1 MVAWRIATLGL
12 ILVASAIA
20 TPTRAG
26 GNAAQVVVD
35 DLELMTEPT
44 HSAYST
50 ATLGRGDRVVVVGTE
65 AGWARIQA
73 PAGNFHWINAADVT
87 VQPDGTC
94 VVRRRQATVRHASAT
109 ARLPGPPWRTIPKGT
124 VVHLIDHPE
133 LKVPGGEPP
142 QIWHAIEAAGDA
154 VRFVPLDA
162 LEAIHPARTDAG
174 VIPKP
179 ASPERPERTV
189 AYEPEADPDL
199 PPAVNAE
206 LASIA
211 AMTRAIKAAPV
222 ETWNLDPV
230 RGRYDSLLR
239 QFGVNPAVKA
249 AVQPRLDQVHR
260 ELELVESARTFAR
273 LLREGETRDAEVAR
287 LQKSVNLARS
297 RSERAYDAVGLLQPS
312 SKRSQ
317 GQKVLALIGNEGRP
331 VGYLSIPP
339 GVPVNQY
346 LARKVGVRGIVH
358 FDEGLG
364 ARLISVRDLELLEP
378 RR

>member
-12 ILVASAIA
+12 ILIASALA
-20 TPTRAG
+20 TAARAG
-26 GNAAQVVVD
+26 GDSAQVVVD

-50 ATLGRGDRVVVVGTE
+50 ASLGRGDRVVVLGTE
-65 AGWARIQA
+65 AGWARVQA

-87 VQPDGTC
+87 VQTDGTC
-94 VVRRRQATVRHASAT
+94 VVRRRQATVRYASAT
-109 ARLPGPPWRTIPKGT
+109 ARLPGPPWRSIPKGT
-124 VVHLIDHPE
+124 VVHLIDHPD
-133 LKVPGGEPP
+133 LKVPGGDPP
-142 QIWHAIEAAGDA
+142 QVWHAIEASDDK
-154 VRFVPLDA
+154 VRFVPLDS
-162 LEAIHPARTDAG
+162 LETVNPARVDL
-174 VIPKP
+174 KP
-179 ASPERPERTV
+179 ASPDRPERTV
-189 AYEPEADPDL
+189 AFDPEADDPDL

-239 QFGVNPAVKA
+239 QFGSNPEVRAT
-249 AVQPRLDQVHR
+249 VQPRLDQVHR
-260 ELELVESARTFAR
+260 ELELVESARSFAR
-273 LLREGETRDAEVAR
+273 LLREGEARDAEMAQ
-287 LQKSVNLARS
+287 LQKTVAFARS
-297 RSERAYDAVGLLQPS
+297 RSERAFDAVGLLQPS

-317 GQKVLALIGNEGRP
+317 GQKVLALIGAEGRP
-331 VGYLSIPP
+331 IGYLSIPP

>member
-20 TPTRAG
+20 TPARAG
-26 GNAAQVVVD
+26 GDAAQVVVD
-35 DLELMTEPT
+35 DLELMTEPN

-50 ATLGRGDRVVVVGTE
+50 ATLGRGDRVVILGTK
-65 AGWARIQA
+65 AGWAMVQS
-73 PAGNFHWINAADVT
+73 PAENFHWINVADVAT
-87 VQPDGTC
+87 QPDGTC
-94 VVRRRQATVRHASAT
+94 VVRRRQTSVRYASAS
-109 ARLPGPPWRTIPKGT
+109 ARLPGPPCRTISKGT
-124 VVHLIDHPE
+124 VVHRIDHPD
-133 LKVPGGEPP
+133 LMVPGGDSP
-142 QIWHAIEAAGDA
+142 QVWQAIEATDDA
-154 VRFVPLDA
+154 VRYVPLET
-162 LEAIHPARTDAG
+162 LENDKLARVDPQPTTAD
-174 VIPKP
+174 
-179 ASPERPERTV
+179 RPERTV
-189 AYEPEADPDL
+189 TYEPEADNPDL

-211 AMTRAIKAAPV
+211 AMTRTIQSAPL

-239 QFGVNPAVKA
+239 QFGAEPGVKQ
-249 AVQPRLDQVHR
+249 AVQPRLDQIHR
-260 ELELVESARTFAR
+260 ELELVESARKFAR
-273 LLREGETRDAEVAR
+273 LLGEGEARDAEIAR
-287 LQKSVNLARS
+287 LQKSVTLARS

-312 SKRSQ
+312 SRRSD
-317 GQKVLALIGNEGRP
+317 GQKVLALIGAEGRP
-331 VGYLSIPP
+331 ISYLTIPP

-364 ARLISVRDLELLEP
+364 ARLISVRDLELIEP